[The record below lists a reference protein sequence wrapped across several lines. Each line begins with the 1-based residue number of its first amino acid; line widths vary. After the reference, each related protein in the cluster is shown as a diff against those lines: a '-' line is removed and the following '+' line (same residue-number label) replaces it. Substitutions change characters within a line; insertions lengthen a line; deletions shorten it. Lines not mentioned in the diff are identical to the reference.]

1 MLIAFVRPIAVA
13 CVLVVVV
20 DRDIRA
26 GRVERVDRRLAF
38 AAESIQA
45 NPRELRAAQ
54 WLGTR
59 AAGPGAA
66 PRSRIRFEW
75 DQVLGA
81 RAYALSGRWTDSG
94 SASVRSAEYRVA
106 PRNATYWGQRR
117 VEFDVTLPSGRHS
130 WRVVALFAPT
140 DTGDFENAT
149 RLTFQLR

>member
-1 MLIAFVRPIAVA
+1 MLIALVRPIAVA
-13 CVLVVVV
+13 CVLVVVAESG
-20 DRDIRA
+20 IRA
-26 GRVERVDRRLAF
+26 ARVERSIDTTAF
-38 AAESIQA
+38 AVESIQA

-66 PRSRIRFEW
+66 TRSRIRFEW
-75 DQVLGA
+75 DQVFGA

-94 SASVRSAEYRVA
+94 SASVQSVEYHVA
-106 PRNATYWGQRR
+106 PRNATYWGERR